1 MLESTGVKQT
11 GVDRYSPQTPSETF
25 LSRFGS
31 EIDQMLSLAR
41 HGKLEEIVR
50 AAAI

>member
-1 MLESTGVKQT
+1 L
-11 GVDRYSPQTPSETF
+11 
-25 LSRFGS
+25 FGS

-50 AAAI
+50 RLAPDFSTAFLN